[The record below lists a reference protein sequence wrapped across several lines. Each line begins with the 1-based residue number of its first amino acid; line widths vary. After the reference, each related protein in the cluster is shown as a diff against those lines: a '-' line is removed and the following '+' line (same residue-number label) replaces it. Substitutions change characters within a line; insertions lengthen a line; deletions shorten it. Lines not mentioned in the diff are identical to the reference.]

1 MGTFGKRKST
11 DMHVTKDEVSE
22 GKMCDDWYLNT
33 AMFLPVFTQECS
45 DLPENLELNSHG
57 YVKHLWKFSNI

>member
-22 GKMCDDWYLNT
+22 LKGKC
-33 AMFLPVFTQECS
+33 AMIDS
-45 DLPENLELNSHG
+45 
-57 YVKHLWKFSNI
+57 